1 MMNTLLKI
9 IKNRS
14 DIGAGTRGSDLG
26 IDALEIAAINAD
38 SDFFNRHPFVDV
50 ETHNETIYNK
60 VQNSTA
66 KRIHFVAAQCE
77 RLKKSIVSTMQS
89 DFFPLVLS
97 GDHSSALG
105 TMAGIKSL
113 APSKQLGVIWIDAHA
128 DIHSPYSTPSGNIH
142 GMPLAAALAQ
152 DHLDLKIND
161 VSKETLSD
169 WEQMKQMGGVCPM
182 LRPEHLVYFGV
193 RDTEPQEEAILER
206 LEIKN
211 YKVHEV
217 RHRGIDLCVQEALTR
232 LADVDLIY
240 LAFDVDA
247 LDCDLISK
255 GTGTPVSKG
264 FDSLEVIKLLQGFL
278 ASQKVVALEL
288 CEINPLL
295 DEKGN
300 RMAECAFEIVNSL
313 FSSP

>member
-1 MMNTLLKI
+1 
-9 IKNRS
+9 
-14 DIGAGTRGSDLG
+14 
-26 IDALEIAAINAD
+26 
-38 SDFFNRHPFVDV
+38 
-50 ETHNETIYNK
+50 
-60 VQNSTA
+60 
-66 KRIHFVAAQCE
+66 
-77 RLKKSIVSTMQS
+77 MQS

-278 ASQKVVALEL
+278 ANQKVVALEL

>member
-1 MMNTLLKI
+1 MMNAPLKI

-26 IDALEIAAINAD
+26 IDALEIAAINEN
-38 SDFFNRHPFVDV
+38 SDFFNRHPFLDV

-60 VQNSTA
+60 VQNTTA

-77 RLKKSIVSTMQS
+77 RLKNSIVSTLQS
-89 DFFPLVLS
+89 DFFPLILS

-105 TMAGIKSL
+105 SIAGIKTY
-113 APSKQLGVIWIDAHA
+113 APSKKIGVIWIDAHA

-142 GMPLAAALAQ
+142 GMPLGAALGQ

-206 LEIKN
+206 LKIKN

-232 LADVDLIY
+232 LVDVDLIY

-264 FDSLEVIKLLQGFL
+264 FDPLEVIKLLQGFL

>member
-1 MMNTLLKI
+1 MNAPLKI

-26 IDALEIAAINAD
+26 IDALEIAAINEN
-38 SDFFNRHPFVDV
+38 SDFFNRHPFLDV

-60 VQNSTA
+60 VQNTTA

-77 RLKKSIVSTMQS
+77 RLKNSIVTTLQS
-89 DFFPLVLS
+89 DFFPLILS

-105 TMAGIKSL
+105 SIAGIKTY
-113 APSKQLGVIWIDAHA
+113 APSKKIGVIWIDAHA

-142 GMPLAAALAQ
+142 GMPLGAALGQ

-232 LADVDLIY
+232 LVDVDLIY

-264 FDSLEVIKLLQGFL
+264 FDPLEVIKLLQGFL

-313 FSSP
+313 FSSS

>member
-1 MMNTLLKI
+1 MMNAPLKI

-26 IDALEIAAINAD
+26 IDALEIAAINKN
-38 SDFFNRHPFVDV
+38 SDFFNRHPFLDV

-60 VQNSTA
+60 VQNTTA

-77 RLKKSIVSTMQS
+77 RLKNSIVTTLQS
-89 DFFPLVLS
+89 DFFPLILS

-105 TMAGIKSL
+105 SIAGIKTY
-113 APSKQLGVIWIDAHA
+113 APSKKIGVIWIDAHA

-142 GMPLAAALAQ
+142 GMPLGAALGQ

-206 LEIKN
+206 LKIKN

-232 LADVDLIY
+232 LVDVDLIY

-255 GTGTPVSKG
+255 GTGTPVSK
-264 FDSLEVIKLLQGFL
+264 GFL

-313 FSSP
+313 FSSS

>member
-1 MMNTLLKI
+1 MNAPLKI

-26 IDALEIAAINAD
+26 IDALEIAAINEN
-38 SDFFNRHPFVDV
+38 SDFFNRHPFLDV

-60 VQNSTA
+60 VQNTTA

-77 RLKKSIVSTMQS
+77 RLKNSIVTTLQS
-89 DFFPLVLS
+89 DFFPLILS

-105 TMAGIKSL
+105 SIAGIKTY
-113 APSKQLGVIWIDAHA
+113 APSKKIGVIWIDAHA

-142 GMPLAAALAQ
+142 GMPLGAALGQ

-206 LEIKN
+206 LKIKN

-232 LADVDLIY
+232 LVDVDLIY

-264 FDSLEVIKLLQGFL
+264 FDPLEVIKLLQGFL

-313 FSSP
+313 FSSS

>member
-1 MMNTLLKI
+1 MNAPLKI

-26 IDALEIAAINAD
+26 IDALEIAAINEN
-38 SDFFNRHPFVDV
+38 SDFFNRHPFLDV

-60 VQNSTA
+60 VQNTTA

-77 RLKKSIVSTMQS
+77 RLKNSIVTTLQS
-89 DFFPLVLS
+89 DFFPLILS

-105 TMAGIKSL
+105 SIAGIKTY
-113 APSKQLGVIWIDAHA
+113 APSKKIGVIWIDAHA

-142 GMPLAAALAQ
+142 GMPLGAALGQ

-206 LEIKN
+206 LKIKN

-217 RHRGIDLCVQEALTR
+217 RHRGIDLCIQEALTR
-232 LADVDLIY
+232 LVDVDLIY

-264 FDSLEVIKLLQGFL
+264 FDPLEVIKLLQGFL

-313 FSSP
+313 FSSS

>member
-1 MMNTLLKI
+1 MNAPLKI

-26 IDALEIAAINAD
+26 IDALEIAAINEN
-38 SDFFNRHPFVDV
+38 SDFFNRHPFLDV

-60 VQNSTA
+60 VQNTTA

-77 RLKKSIVSTMQS
+77 RLKNSIVTTLQS
-89 DFFPLVLS
+89 DFFPLILS

-105 TMAGIKSL
+105 SIAGIKTY
-113 APSKQLGVIWIDAHA
+113 APSKKIGVIWIDAHA

-142 GMPLAAALAQ
+142 GMPLGAALGQ

-264 FDSLEVIKLLQGFL
+264 FDPLEVIKLLQGFL

-313 FSSP
+313 FSSS

>member
-206 LEIKN
+206 LKIKN

-217 RHRGIDLCVQEALTR
+217 RYRGIDLCVQEALTR